1 MELWAEEA
9 PSQQIQLHC
18 RWQIFCIRRMGRSDV
33 VARMLVE
40 LLDTLTAIQ
49 LHGRWQIFCIR
60 RMGRSDVV
68 ARMLV
73 ELLDTLTAIQLH
85 GRWQIFCIRRMGR
98 SDVVA
103 RMLVELLDKEYI
115 RAVAEAM
122 AGLSTEEALQ
132 AVVQVSL
139 TLASADR
146 PDILADVS
154 PPLSAPLHVYD
165 SCSAQQR
172 QGRYTV
178 LSPNSATG

>member
-73 ELLDTLTAIQLH
+73 ELLD
-85 GRWQIFCIRRMGR
+85 
-98 SDVVA
+98 
-103 RMLVELLDKEYI
+103 KEYI

-122 AGLSTEEALQ
+122 AGLRTEEALQ

-154 PPLSAPLHVYD
+154 PPPSPPLFMCMTLAQLNKDRGDILYSVLIQLQGDIIALNMHVD
-165 SCSAQQR
+165 TRLGGTPGA
-172 QGRYTV
+172 
-178 LSPNSATG
+178 A

>member
-40 LLDTLTAIQ
+40 LLD
-49 LHGRWQIFCIR
+49 
-60 RMGRSDVV
+60 
-68 ARMLV
+68 
-73 ELLDTLTAIQLH
+73 
-85 GRWQIFCIRRMGR
+85 
-98 SDVVA
+98 
-103 RMLVELLDKEYI
+103 KEYI

-122 AGLSTEEALQ
+122 AGLRTEEALQ

-154 PPLSAPLHVYD
+154 HPPLSAPLHVYD